1 MSDTAS
7 SAGKRDTDGL
17 VRAFHRVLRERA
29 EAAALGIE
37 LDTLWQRYVLG
48 LDHLKDA
55 DGWMREARQA
65 DLVSLHHEIQ
75 TRYARLTRL
84 ASRVGVRSPLVTPP
98 AEAVQAG
105 TVQ

>member
-29 EAAALGIE
+29 EAATLGIE
-37 LDTLWQRYVLG
+37 LGALWQRYVLG

-75 TRYARLTRL
+75 MRYARLTRL
-84 ASRVGVRSPLVTPP
+84 AARVGVKIHLATQP
-98 AEAVQAG
+98 AEAVQAD
-105 TVQ
+105 TVP